1 MEDFAIE
8 PFGVFQVKCRRK
20 QMITPTGAKVTLES
34 FTSDALNLLLR
45 TKGTRLKHGED
56 PATWSDERRAE
67 HLAYMRDTI
76 KSSWEF
82 VDYVFKIEGVSRA
95 FTHQLVRTRTGS
107 YAQEAMRVI
116 DARSAPV
123 LSPSLHSE
131 KAQDM
136 WQRGVEAAMET
147 YAGLVDLGEA
157 PQDARAILPTNVTT
171 SIMAKFN
178 LRTLSDMA
186 KLRLC
191 TRTQGEYQEA
201 FRAMRQLVIE
211 VHPWAAEFIDV
222 YCASHGTCAFP
233 AYGKKECPL
242 YKHVIPH
249 EQLLA
254 IRKTIRTAADVERY
268 EAAPIAVAGKAM

>member
-1 MEDFAIE
+1 M
-8 PFGVFQVKCRRK
+8 K
-20 QMITPTGAKVTLES
+20 ITLVNYTP
-34 FTSDALNLLLR
+34 DALDLLLQ
-45 TKGTRLKHGED
+45 TKGTRLKHREN
-56 PATWSDERRAE
+56 PAEWSPEKKQE
-67 HLAYMRDTI
+67 HLDYMRDTI

-123 LSPSLHSE
+123 LSPALKSP
-131 KAQDM
+131 
-136 WQRGVEAAMET
+136 EAASVWAEAVESAMQAYGT
-147 YAGLVDLGEA
+147 MVDLGEA
-157 PQDARAILPTNVTT
+157 PQDARGILPTNVTT

-191 TRTQGEYQEA
+191 TRTQGEYQDA
-201 FRAMRQLVIE
+201 FRAMRSAVVA
-211 VHPWAAEFIDV
+211 VHPWAAEFLDV

-233 AYGKKECPL
+233 AYGRKECPL
-242 YKHVIPH
+242 YKYVMPH
-249 EQLLA
+249 ERLLA
-254 IRKTIRTAADVERY
+254 IRAEVRAAADVERY
-268 EAAPIAVAGKAM
+268 EAAPVAVAGKAM